1 MQAARGA
8 SLTSSDAG
16 PSGPEASA
24 RRAARTILVLVALTA
39 YVVDV
44 ASKAWAVERLAKG
57 DIEVLGGIGGT
68 QRRSSR
74 CLHVRHSVARGNAM
88 ERPFPMG
95 LPQDSQMP

>member
-24 RRAARTILVLVALTA
+24 RRAARTIVVLVALTA

-44 ASKAWAVERLAKG
+44 ASKAWAVDRLARG
-57 DIEVLGGIGGT
+57 DIEVLGDWFVGWLGGGRLL
-68 QRRSSR
+68 QG
-74 CLHVRHSVARGNAM
+74 VVGSVA
-88 ERPFPMG
+88 
-95 LPQDSQMP
+95 

>member
-44 ASKAWAVERLAKG
+44 ASKAWAVERLAEG
-57 DIEVLGGIGGT
+57 
-68 QRRSSR
+68 
-74 CLHVRHSVARGNAM
+74 
-88 ERPFPMG
+88 
-95 LPQDSQMP
+95 